1 MEYKADRRP
10 IRENDLVS
18 EQPGFFI
25 LFLGFIFALAVGFSI
40 RTAAQSDWFHIK
52 LKEAIDNVGKEW
64 RIEYGEVGLYFKD
77 GLRPTIGIF
86 ADGVK
91 IASASRCLMKSG
103 GFAQKVKIPLS
114 LINYIVDGQLVSE
127 IEIENFKIEITEK
140 KPVCNTSDVPADI
153 KSETP
158 EKKKKNQISIVDRVE
173 RSQLKNEIQKV
184 RINRLEIYYPHE
196 KFDYFVMKNIVVTN
210 KSTHPKIIYL
220 EGNLDLNPI
229 LKTAEGQATASL
241 KIEYN
246 EFPEK
251 IIKSNLLGSL
261 REGFF
266 SLQLVNRLDDEKF
279 QIQSE
284 LKNVSLSLLKGFL
297 YEIPKNLNLKSN
309 WLSLK
314 FYSEGSLRS
323 LGASQ
328 AQWKD
333 LLVNGDLGEITV
345 DELNFPNGFQKPWEP
360 FEIKL
365 HGIDL
370 SKIAELVPSIEM
382 PKQIESLG
390 SLSGKLKLTSDAAIS
405 AVGQL
410 SGVEVVFSANGV
422 RKTEK
427 LNIENI
433 TGNWSKNKLEIGSHE
448 LRIDNRMTSGFFNFK
463 SNELKTFYFETQF
476 KNLELSSSVSELVTG
491 TEQPVLFD
499 DLSLKV
505 TGGKKVIHY
514 KANGKIKSL
523 SHKYAEVKGM
533 AFTVQGS
540 AGETQDI
547 EVKAEQVQYTSD
559 LVSVLTRFD
568 IEIPTENNKAKV
580 KVKVSKLD
588 SQIQLRFETGSGV
601 KILAMLENENDV
613 NGVISTKNKEWKI
626 YGTRDAIKVDKK

>member
-1 MEYKADRRP
+1 MEYKTDRRP

-25 LFLGFIFALAVGFSI
+25 LFLGFIFAVAVGFSI

-52 LKEAIDNVGKEW
+52 LKEAIDNVGKDW

-77 GLRPTIGIF
+77 GLRPTVGIF

-114 LINYIVDGQLVSE
+114 LINYLIDGQLVSE

-140 KPVCNTSDVPADI
+140 KPVCNTVDVSADL

-158 EKKKKNQISIVDRVE
+158 ERKKKNQISIIDRVE

-184 RINRLEIYYPHE
+184 KINRLEIYYPHE
-196 KFDYFVMKNIVVTN
+196 KFDYFVIKDIVVTN

-220 EGNLDLNPI
+220 EGNVDLNPI

-297 YEIPKNLNLKSN
+297 NEIPKELNLKSN

-314 FYSEGSLRS
+314 FDSEGSMQS
-323 LGASQ
+323 LGTSQ
-328 AQWKD
+328 ARWKD
-333 LLVNGDLGEITV
+333 FLVNGDLGEITV
-345 DELNFPNGFQKPWEP
+345 DELNFPNGFQKPWES

-370 SKIAELVPSIEM
+370 SKIADLVPSIEM

-390 SLSGKLKLTSDAAIS
+390 TLSGKLKVTSDS
-405 AVGQL
+405 AVSAFGQL
-410 SGVEVVFSANGV
+410 NGVEVVFSANGV

-427 LNIENI
+427 LNIDNI
-433 TGNWSKNKLEIGSHE
+433 TGNWSKNRLDIGSRE
-448 LRIDNRMTSGFFNFK
+448 LRIDNKMTSGFFNFK
-463 SNELKTFYFETQF
+463 SNDLKTFDFESQF

-491 TEQPVLFD
+491 AEQSLLFD
-499 DLSLKV
+499 ELSLKV
-505 TGGKKVIHY
+505 SGRKKEVHY

-523 SHKYAEVKGM
+523 SHKYAEVQGVT
-533 AFTVQGS
+533 FNVQGS
-540 AGETQDI
+540 AGDRQEI
-547 EVKAEQVQYTSD
+547 EVKADQLYYNKD

-568 IEIPTENNKAKV
+568 IEIPAENNKV
-580 KVKVSKLD
+580 KVKFSKLA
-588 SQIQLRFETGSGV
+588 SQVQLKFEASSGV
-601 KILAMLENENDV
+601 KFSAILENENEV
-613 NGVISTKNKEWKI
+613 AGVLSSKNKEWKI
-626 YGTRDAIKVDKK
+626 YGTRDNIKVDKK